1 MAIELQEGQRLVYQT
16 DANGLYVG
24 EAIADPDPQNIGRW
38 LIPAGCVEVKPPLFT
53 GGKVAK
59 WVGYK
64 WKLINP

>member
-1 MAIELQEGQRLVYQT
+1 MDHGQKEVFQT
-16 DANGLYVG
+16 DEQGFYVG
-24 EAIADPDPQNIGRW
+24 TTVADPDPQNIGSW

-53 GGKVAK
+53 GGKIAK

>member
-1 MAIELQEGQRLVYQT
+1 MNQKTVYQY

-24 EAIADPDPQNIGRW
+24 ETKADPDPEVPSNW
-38 LIPAGCVEVKPPLFT
+38 LMPAGTTEIKPPLFT

-64 WKLINP
+64 WKLINQ